1 MNDFDKFREAA
12 EEIKLDDL
20 QKQRILEACKGRKR
34 RKINYTAV
42 AGIAAVL
49 VISFAVFSPGFLMRA
64 GMADKA
70 ANEAV
75 PENYYAADQ
84 DVAEE
89 DVLLYDE
96 VYSQYSASGG
106 NGDGKYTYTVDECTQ
121 IIFDA
126 EEFRSIYSLIPQSF
140 INLVDLTEFN
150 EWAENATV
158 DNGMAIVQ
166 FKECFGIAEEDFEK
180 ANREYAKYIYEI
192 YGALPLYFTSDA
204 ENEKYEIFNTEL
216 IYGADKEAIDEYYR
230 AFAEFPEGVVH
241 SSPAEI
247 IVPEEY
253 YK

>member
-64 GMADKA
+64 KEADVMS
-70 ANEAV
+70 NEAV
-75 PENYYAADQ
+75 AEDYYAADQ
-84 DVAEE
+84 EAADENGF
-89 DVLLYDE
+89 LYDNA
-96 VYSQYSASGG
+96 YSQNSLCGG
-106 NGDGKYTYTVDECTQ
+106 KGDGKYTYTVNECTQ

-126 EEFRSIYSLIPQSF
+126 KEFRSIYSLIPQSF

-150 EWAENATV
+150 EWAENATA

-166 FKECFGIAEEDFEK
+166 FKEHFGIAEEDFEK

-192 YGALPLYFTSDA
+192 YDALPLYFTSDA

-216 IYGADKEAIDEYYR
+216 IYGADKDAIDEYYR
-230 AFAEFPEGVVH
+230 AFSEFPEGVVH
-241 SSPAEI
+241 SSPAEM

>member
-64 GMADKA
+64 KEADA
-70 ANEAV
+70 MSNEAV
-75 PENYYAADQ
+75 AEDYYAADQ
-84 DVAEE
+84 EAADENGF
-89 DVLLYDE
+89 LYDNA
-96 VYSQYSASGG
+96 YSQNSLCGG
-106 NGDGKYTYTVDECTQ
+106 KGDGKYTYTVDECTQ

-140 INLVDLTEFN
+140 INLVGLAEFN
-150 EWAENATV
+150 EWAENATA

-166 FKECFGIAEEDFEK
+166 FKEHFGIEEEDFEK

-192 YGALPLYFTSDA
+192 YEALPLYFTSNA

-230 AFAEFPEGVVH
+230 AFAEFPDGIVH
-241 SSPAEI
+241 SSPAEM